1 MTEEEKAQATE
12 LAEAED
18 IESLKKALEEERA
31 KASEYLASW
40 QRVQADFSNFKKR
53 AEKEKEEVTK
63 FANAELVA
71 SLLPVIDDLERALES
86 AGKLAGLTWVEGI
99 RLIYRKFLGIL
110 EAHGLCAIEAVGKD
124 FDPSLHEAVLY
135 EEAEEGKVLAELQRG
150 YKFHDRV
157 IRPAMVKVGKGNK
170 VPPQNSSEFCGA

>member
-1 MTEEEKAQATE
+1 MEEEERAQATE
-12 LAEAED
+12 VAEGKD
-18 IESLKKALEEERA
+18 IEQLRKALEEERA
-31 KASEYLASW
+31 RANEYLASW

-71 SLLPVIDDLERALES
+71 SLLPVIDDLERALDNAS
-86 AGKLAGLTWVEGI
+86 GKLAGLTWVDGI
-99 RLIYRKFLGIL
+99 RLIYRKLLSIL
-110 EAHGLCAIEAVGKD
+110 EAYGLSAIEAEGKD

-135 EEAEEGKVLAELQRG
+135 EEGEEGKVLAELQKG

-157 IRPAMVKVGKGNK
+157 IRPAMVKVGKGNAPRK
-170 VPPQNSSEFCGA
+170 NP

>member
-1 MTEEEKAQATE
+1 LAEEEKAQATE

-18 IESLKKALEEERA
+18 IKLLKKALEEERA

-53 AEKEKEEVTK
+53 AEREKEEVTK

-71 SLLPVIDDLERALES
+71 SLLPVIDDLERALDNAS
-86 AGKLAGLTWVEGI
+86 GKLAGLTWVEGI
-99 RLIYRKFLGIL
+99 RLIYRKFLSIL
-110 EAHGLCAIEAVGKD
+110 EAHGLSAIEAEGKD

-135 EEAEEGKVLAELQRG
+135 EEGEEGKVLAELQKG

-170 VPPQNSSEFCGA
+170 EEKEG